1 MDVQR
6 TQREWSTICPVLR
19 FDAAIQ
25 VTDWNLQPPALIFI
39 LFSDQAVINQREP
52 RLAFVFHYGA
62 DSSARTVLVLTI
74 AELGVCWGMVL
85 CNQDNG
91 ELELIG
97 RKIRF
102 MSVRNCV
109 QSFQDEYYRRI
120 QTIYKHSS
128 QTDREPLVRILKTS
142 RNIEMDE
149 NSIKRENC
157 SLRFD
162 FHSPRKSVKFRK
174 QINYYVIMCMATDF
188 FYRKKYS
195 SS

>member
-1 MDVQR
+1 
-6 TQREWSTICPVLR
+6 
-19 FDAAIQ
+19 
-25 VTDWNLQPPALIFI
+25 
-39 LFSDQAVINQREP
+39 
-52 RLAFVFHYGA
+52 
-62 DSSARTVLVLTI
+62 
-74 AELGVCWGMVL
+74 MVL

-188 FYRKKYS
+188 FLQKKIFKQLIEFRFSTDFYMVETKMSEVRRKRKPS
-195 SS
+195 RMTQQVSLR